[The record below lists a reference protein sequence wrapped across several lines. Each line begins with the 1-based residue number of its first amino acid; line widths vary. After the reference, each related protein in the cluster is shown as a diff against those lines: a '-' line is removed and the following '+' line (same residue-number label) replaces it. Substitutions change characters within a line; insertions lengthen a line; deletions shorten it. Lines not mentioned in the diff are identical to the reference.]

1 MQQFS
6 VRLSDER
13 ADAVRRLA
21 TVRRRS
27 INQTFEDLVA
37 AATDPATAA
46 DDIAALRERLGRAGL
61 SFDVSALPDVP
72 APDERE
78 LERARAAAG
87 RGTPLSE
94 LVSEGRR

>member
-1 MQQFS
+1 M
-6 VRLSDER
+6 RLSDQHG
-13 ADAVRRLA
+13 AAVRRLA
-21 TVRRRS
+21 TERGRS

-37 AATDPATAA
+37 AATDPEHAGSEL
-46 DDIAALRERLGRAGL
+46 AALRERLGRAGL
-61 SFDVSALPDVP
+61 VFDESALPDAP
-72 APDERE
+72 APGERE

>member
-6 VRLSDER
+6 VRLSDELGT
-13 ADAVRRLA
+13 AVRRLA
-21 TVRRRS
+21 AVRGRS

-37 AATDPATAA
+37 AATDPEHAGSE
-46 DDIAALRERLGRAGL
+46 ISALAERLARAGL
-61 SFDVSALPDVP
+61 AFDLSALPDASP
-72 APDERE
+72 PGELE

-87 RGTPLSE
+87 HGTSLAQ